1 MNDITQMLISS
12 TTKIMKDICTKEL
25 VNEAEQGRWAAEL
38 WDTIA
43 DSGMITVA
51 IPEDL
56 GGNGSSYTDALS
68 ILRLAGKYSAPI
80 PLAETFLGNWVLADL
95 GEQVS
100 DDPLTVAFPKNNE
113 LFRFQKDGDG
123 WVISG
128 KASFVPWARYAKWM
142 VVIGQSD
149 VEPVLGLIRTAD
161 GKIEY
166 GQNLAGEARDTVTF
180 NNVPVTDGR
189 VLPIEFDR
197 VMNQLWY
204 GGALTRSVMMAG
216 ALERVLELTLAYSS
230 ERSQFGRPIYRF
242 QAIQH
247 QLALLAGEAAAAG
260 AAADYAIEAYQ
271 AGRLS
276 KEIAMAK
283 IRINEA
289 AGTATA
295 MAHQVHGAIGFTY
308 EHTLHQSTRRLWSW
322 RDEFGTETEWGAQLA
337 DQMMKFAENGLW
349 PFLTGK

>member
-1 MNDITQMLISS
+1 MNDITQILISS

-25 VNEAEQGRWAAEL
+25 VNEAEQGRWAADL
-38 WDTIA
+38 WDILA

-51 IPEDL
+51 IPEEL
-56 GGNGSSYTDALS
+56 GGNGGSYTDALS

-80 PLAETFLGNWVLADL
+80 PLAETFLGNWLLADL

-100 DDPLTVAFPKNNE
+100 DEPLTVAFPKGDE
-113 LFRFQKDGDG
+113 QFRFQKHGDE
-123 WVISG
+123 WIISG
-128 KASFVPWARYAKWM
+128 KARFVPWARYAKWM
-142 VVIGQSD
+142 IVLGQSD
-149 VEPVLGLIRTAD
+149 VEPVLALVRPAN

-166 GQNLAGEARDTVTF
+166 GQNLAGEARDTITF
-180 NNVPVTDGR
+180 DDVLVTDCR
-189 VLPIEFDR
+189 VIPIEFER
-197 VMNQLWY
+197 VINQLWY
-204 GGALTRSVMMAG
+204 GGALIRSVMMAG
-216 ALERVLELTLAYSS
+216 ALERILELTLTYSS
-230 ERSQFGRPIYRF
+230 ERSQFGRPIHRF

-247 QLALLAGEAAAAG
+247 QLALLAGETAAAG

-289 AGTATA
+289 AGTAAA

-322 RDEFGTETEWGAQLA
+322 RDEFGTETEWGEQLA
-337 DQMMKFAENGLW
+337 DQMMTFAQNELW
-349 PFLTGK
+349 SFLTSK